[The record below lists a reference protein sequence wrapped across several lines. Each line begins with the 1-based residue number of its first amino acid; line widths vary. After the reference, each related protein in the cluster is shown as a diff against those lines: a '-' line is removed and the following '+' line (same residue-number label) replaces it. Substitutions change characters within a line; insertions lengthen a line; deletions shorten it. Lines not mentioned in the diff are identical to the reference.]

1 MRPPELMC
9 SQNPNFGFQISSVP
23 TRIDKM
29 LFPEN
34 PNFGFENLWN
44 PGLIAKPLFAAS
56 QTLAP
61 GSAPLV
67 QQSAPGS
74 AWERWEDRGHG
85 RPPRPVVP
93 EPGAYGA
100 AMLAAVLAVVV
111 ARRLA
116 SRGTPGP
123 R

>member
-1 MRPPELMC
+1 MC

-56 QTLAP
+56 QTPAPGSAP

-67 QQSAPGS
+67 QQAPGS